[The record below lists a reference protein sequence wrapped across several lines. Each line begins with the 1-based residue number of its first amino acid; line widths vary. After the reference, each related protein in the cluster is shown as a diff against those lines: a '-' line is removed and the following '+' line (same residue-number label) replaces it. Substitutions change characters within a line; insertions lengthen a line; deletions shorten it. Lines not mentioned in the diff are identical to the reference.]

1 MSSNLNRFIQTLTT
15 INEYIESLKKYQ
27 SFFLEKGNGKVV
39 QDRAVLGIHTE
50 FYDNKEIP
58 LSILTQKD
66 FENIIA
72 IVKNRIDSEITVAE
86 ERANQ
91 VINSRI
97 EKSDINE

>member
-39 QDRAVLGIHTE
+39 QDRSVLGIHTE